1 MFYYDCEKFSKEN
14 FENFHYLVAK
24 ILFATNRAR
33 PKTGIAISYITT
45 RVIEPNQSDWL
56 KIVHMFKYIRGN
68 KDLPLILSADK
79 NGMLKWYID
88 GSYDVHPNMRG
99 PTGGG
104 LTMGRGFPISAL
116 SKQKTNTRSF
126 TESEIV

>member
-45 RVIEPNQSDWL
+45 RVIEPNKSDWL
-56 KIVHMFKYIRGN
+56 NMVHLFKYARGT
-68 KDLPLILSADK
+68 KDLLLILSSD
-79 NGMLKWYID
+79 N
-88 GSYDVHPNMRG
+88 S
-99 PTGGG
+99 
-104 LTMGRGFPISAL
+104 
-116 SKQKTNTRSF
+116 
-126 TESEIV
+126 

>member
-1 MFYYDCEKFSKEN
+1 M
-14 FENFHYLVAK
+14 
-24 ILFATNRAR
+24 RM
-33 PKTGIAISYITT
+33 
-45 RVIEPNQSDWL
+45 
-56 KIVHMFKYIRGN
+56 VHLFKYIRGTKN
-68 KDLPLILSADK
+68 LPLILSRDK

-99 PTGGG
+99 PTGVG

-126 TESEIV
+126 TELEIV